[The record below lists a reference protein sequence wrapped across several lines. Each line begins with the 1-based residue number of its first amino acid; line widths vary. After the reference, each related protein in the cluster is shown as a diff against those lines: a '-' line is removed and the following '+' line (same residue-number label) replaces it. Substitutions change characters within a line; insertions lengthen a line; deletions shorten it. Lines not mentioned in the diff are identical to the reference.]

1 MQTLGELTQRGLCMP
16 FGHIFERLTDGCNI
30 GQMTMNTLP
39 DDALLEIFSHCLDS
53 TVNVDWWHPLVH
65 VCRRWRAI
73 VFASP
78 RRLDLQI
85 RCTEKTPVREMLSIW
100 PTLPIVISGR
110 GDLVEDV
117 DNIIAALEY
126 HDRIC
131 RITLRGIS
139 NVLLKGFSAAL
150 QEPLPAL
157 TSLKLWSSSESTQ
170 VVPDSFLGGSTARLQ
185 TLGLDFIPF
194 PGLPKLLLSTHHLVL
209 LHLWN
214 IPDSG
219 YISPQV
225 MATCLAP
232 MTGLASFSLGFH
244 SPRSRPNQQGRT
256 LPTPTPTI
264 LPSLVVLKFKGV
276 SEYLEDLLALINVPI
291 LDSVLITFFNQL
303 IFNISQLPRLI
314 HHTKGLKNLKGAL
327 IVLCDDFIEIA
338 IFRKA
343 NADAHRINLRISCT
357 GPDWQ
362 LASLT
367 QVCNSIL
374 PPLSTLRILDDLHHQ
389 PHWQDMENTQWL
401 EFLRQFSTLKKLY
414 LSKQFT
420 LRVGAAL
427 QELGN
432 EKVTDV
438 LPRLQ
443 LLFLAAQNWERS
455 RPVWDAFKQFTAAS
469 CRMERAIE
477 TGVHHTSDFYPP

>member
-1 MQTLGELTQRGLCMP
+1 
-16 FGHIFERLTDGCNI
+16 
-30 GQMTMNTLP
+30 MTINTLP
-39 DDALLEIFSHCLDS
+39 DDALLEIFSHCLDN
-53 TVNVDWWHPLVH
+53 TVNLDWWHPLVH

-100 PTLPIVISGR
+100 PTLPIVILGR
-110 GDLVEDV
+110 GDFVEDV

-150 QEPLPAL
+150 REPLPAL
-157 TSLKLWSSSESTQ
+157 TSLMLWSNSESTQ
-170 VVPDSFLGGSTARLQ
+170 VVPDSFLGGPTARLQ

-194 PGLPKLLLSTHHLVL
+194 PGLPKLLLSTNHLI

-225 MATCLAP
+225 MATCLAA
-232 MTGLASFSLGFH
+232 MTGLASFTLGFH

-291 LDSVLITFFNQL
+291 LDSV
-303 IFNISQLPRLI
+303 
-314 HHTKGLKNLKGAL
+314 
-327 IVLCDDFIEIA
+327 
-338 IFRKA
+338 
-343 NADAHRINLRISCT
+343 
-357 GPDWQ
+357 
-362 LASLT
+362 
-367 QVCNSIL
+367 
-374 PPLSTLRILDDLHHQ
+374 
-389 PHWQDMENTQWL
+389 
-401 EFLRQFSTLKKLY
+401 
-414 LSKQFT
+414 
-420 LRVGAAL
+420 
-427 QELGN
+427 
-432 EKVTDV
+432 
-438 LPRLQ
+438 
-443 LLFLAAQNWERS
+443 
-455 RPVWDAFKQFTAAS
+455 
-469 CRMERAIE
+469 
-477 TGVHHTSDFYPP
+477 